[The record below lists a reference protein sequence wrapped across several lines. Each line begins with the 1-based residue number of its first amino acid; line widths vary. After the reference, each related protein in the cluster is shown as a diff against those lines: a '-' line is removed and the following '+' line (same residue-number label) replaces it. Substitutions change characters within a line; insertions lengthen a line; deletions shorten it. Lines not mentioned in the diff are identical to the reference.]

1 MTLPKSVLLGQFA
14 GAERGVMTLDKQAQ
28 HVIDII
34 ARAGRPGYQ
43 TMTAPEA
50 RLAYKETRGP
60 LQAAAPEIASSV
72 DRRIA
77 GPGGPLVLRLY
88 RPLASRPDQALPA
101 LVYFHGGGWTIG
113 DLDTHDVICRLLA
126 NRAGC
131 AVVSV
136 DYRLAPEHKFP
147 AAVEDCWAATRWVRE
162 QGAAIGVDRRR
173 VAIGGDS
180 AGGNLAAVVALM
192 ARDADLPL
200 AFQLLIYPATDFAN
214 DKPSHEFFA
223 EGYMLTRTS
232 IAWFTGNYLAG
243 PADVVDWRASPL
255 RAASLAGAAPALVI
269 TAGFDPLRDEG
280 KAYAD
285 RLAEA
290 GVPVRYVCH
299 DGMIHGF
306 FGMTGKIDT
315 ARRAIDEAGAALAAA
330 LAV

>member
-1 MTLPKSVLLGQFA
+1 MA
-14 GAERGVMTLDKQAQ
+14 LDKQAQ
-28 HVIDII
+28 HVVDII
-34 ARAGRPGYQ
+34 AQAGRPGYQ

-50 RLAYKETRGP
+50 RRAYKETRGP

-72 DRRIA
+72 DRSIA
-77 GPGGPLVLRLY
+77 GPGGPLLLRLY
-88 RPLASRPDQALPA
+88 RPLASRADQALPA

-131 AVVSV
+131 AVISV

-162 QGAAIGVDRRR
+162 QGAAIGIDLRRI
-173 VAIGGDS
+173 AIGGDS

-214 DKPSHEFFA
+214 NKPSHNLFA

-243 PADVVDWRASPL
+243 PADIADWRASPL
-255 RAASLAGAAPALVI
+255 RAASLAGVAPALVI

-285 RLAEA
+285 RLVEA

-306 FGMTGKIDT
+306 FGMTGKIDV
-315 ARRAIDEAGAALAAA
+315 ARRAIDETGAALAAA
-330 LAV
+330 FAA

>member
-1 MTLPKSVLLGQFA
+1 MA
-14 GAERGVMTLDKQAQ
+14 LDKQAQ
-28 HVIDII
+28 DVIDII

-60 LQAAAPEIASSV
+60 LQAPPPEVAAVA
-72 DRRIA
+72 DRSIA
-77 GPGGPLVLRLY
+77 GPGGPLALRLY
-88 RPLASRPDQALPA
+88 RPLASGAGQALPA

-113 DLDTHDVICRLLA
+113 DLDTHDVICRLFA

-131 AVVSV
+131 AVISV
-136 DYRLAPEHKFP
+136 DYRLAPEAKFP

-162 QGAAIGVDRRR
+162 QGAAIGIDPGRLAV
-173 VAIGGDS
+173 GGDS
-180 AGGNLAAVVALM
+180 AGGNLAAVVALL
-192 ARDADLPL
+192 ARDADLKL
-200 AFQLLIYPATDFAN
+200 ALQLLIYPATDFAN
-214 DKPSHEFFA
+214 DKPSHERFA

-232 IAWFTGNYLAG
+232 IAWFTDNYLTG
-243 PADVVDWRASPL
+243 PADIADWRASPL
-255 RAASLAGAAPALVI
+255 RAASLAGTAPALVI

-285 RLAEA
+285 RLAAA

-306 FGMTGKIDT
+306 FGMTGKIDV
-315 ARRAIDEAGAALAAA
+315 ARHAIDAAGAALAAA
-330 LAV
+330 LGTA